1 MTAVIVFRTY
11 VSIFLESSKTDQ
23 FRDGVWRLIS
33 RYQIKILG
41 PSRRWSNTLL
51 PQKNDL
57 SEDLSLFCSFVVFK
71 IHIQSS
77 ALRLELQQS
86 PGDHQGRFE
95 GHNRRFLLT
104 LFFTLREPNV

>member
-1 MTAVIVFRTY
+1 MAVDIALSNQDTWPVKA
-11 VSIFLESSKTDQ
+11 LEQ
-23 FRDGVWRLIS
+23 YIAAA
-33 RYQIKILG
+33 
-41 PSRRWSNTLL
+41 
-51 PQKNDL
+51 KNDL

-86 PGDHQGRFE
+86 PGDRQGRFE

-104 LFFTLREPNV
+104 LFFALREPNV